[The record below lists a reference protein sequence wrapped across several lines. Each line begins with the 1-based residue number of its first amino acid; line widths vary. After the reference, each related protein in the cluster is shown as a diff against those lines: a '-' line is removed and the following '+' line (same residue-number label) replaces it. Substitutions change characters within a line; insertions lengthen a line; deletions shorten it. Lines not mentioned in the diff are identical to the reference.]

1 MARTYVTKE
10 EDIQREWYV
19 VDASGEKLG
28 RLASNIARILR
39 GKHKPLYSPSADAG
53 DYVIVVNA
61 ENIRVT
67 GQKLDQKKYYRHSG
81 HPGNLKAI
89 PLRDMLENNP
99 AWVIE
104 HAVKGMLPK
113 NRLGRRMAKKLK
125 VYAGPDHPHAA
136 QQPKS
141 LEFGE

>member
-28 RLASNIARILR
+28 RLASRVARILR
-39 GKHKPLYSPSADAG
+39 GKHKPIYSPAADVG

-81 HPGNLKAI
+81 HPGNLKEI
-89 PLRDMLENNP
+89 PLRDMLKHNP
-99 AWVIE
+99 VWVIE

-113 NRLGRRMAKKLK
+113 NRLGRRMVKKLK

-136 QQPKS
+136 QQPEP

>member
-1 MARTYVTKE
+1 VTKE
-10 EDIQREWYV
+10 ENIQREWYV

-39 GKHKPLYSPSADAG
+39 GKHKPLYSPAADAG